1 MKSAIDVLRQYDK
14 FFRIFAVGDMAELGE
29 NSVSCHKQVADFAQM
44 ANLDLVV
51 SFGTQ
56 SAVISSACDGVH
68 FSDKT
73 ELVNYIIPIIQQ
85 KLAGQKVVLLVKG
98 ARCMQMEDVIN
109 LVKDKFQC

>member
-1 MKSAIDVLRQYDK
+1 MYCDNMITFSVFLLSVIWRNWGKT
-14 FFRIFAVGDMAELGE
+14 
-29 NSVSCHKQVADFAQM
+29 VSCHKQVADFAQM

-85 KLAGQKVVLLVKG
+85 
-98 ARCMQMEDVIN
+98 N
-109 LVKDKFQC
+109 

>member
-1 MKSAIDVLRQYDK
+1 MINFPY
-14 FFRIFAVGDMAELGE
+14 FAVGDMAELRE

-56 SAVISSACDGVH
+56 SAVIPVLVMAFI

-98 ARCMQMEDVIN
+98 ARCMQMEGVIN
-109 LVKDKFQC
+109 LVKG